1 MRESGWFV
9 SLSLIA
15 TRLRQSIWGRRL
27 AKGGLFLLSLF
38 LFILALWLM
47 KTGARG
53 LAPWL
58 EKRALVNSVANG
70 IGFGW
75 LCAYLMMS
83 GSPVATIA
91 LTFLDAGV
99 LSPLYAFAMISGS
112 RLGASFI
119 VLFVGFLY
127 VLRGRDRAT
136 SLSMGLLS
144 LTVTGTTY
152 LLAFFVGYYLLEYVA
167 LSRIQLGM
175 GLWLVSLLNFIFDP
189 IVTLLARVLPDW
201 LLFLAGLG
209 VMLLSFNLL
218 ERCLPQATL
227 RESEVGRVS
236 RLVYRPWMML
246 LLGAGITLISMSV
259 SVSLA
264 ILVPLGNRGFVRR
277 ENVIPY
283 IMGANI
289 TTFIDTLLAAL
300 LLGNPDATAVVWA
313 QMLSIAIVS
322 TLVLL
327 VGYRRYE
334 AAILHFV
341 DQLTEDKR
349 KLAWFMFVIL
359 LLPVTLFLI

>member
-1 MRESGWFV
+1 MRESGWFA

-15 TRLRQSIWGRRL
+15 RGLRQSVWGRRL
-27 AKGGLFLLSLF
+27 GKGGLFLLSLF

-58 EKRALVNSVANG
+58 QRHALINSVANG

-91 LTFLDAGV
+91 LTFLDAGA
-99 LSPLYAFAMISGS
+99 LSPLHAFAMISGS

-119 VLFVGFLY
+119 VLFVGFIY
-127 VLRGRDRAT
+127 VLRGRDRAA

-152 LLAFFVGYYLLEYVA
+152 LLAFGFGYLLLETVA
-167 LSRIQLGM
+167 LSRVQLGM
-175 GLWLVSLLNFIFDP
+175 GLWLVSILNIIFDP
-189 IVTLLARVLPDW
+189 IVAPLARVLPDW

-209 VMLLSFNLL
+209 VMLLSFHLL

-227 RESEVGRVS
+227 RDSEVGQVS

-246 LLGAGITLISMSV
+246 LLGAGITLVSMSV

-300 LLGNPDATAVVWA
+300 LLGNPEATAVVWA
-313 QMLSIAIVS
+313 QMVSIAVVS
-322 TLVLL
+322 ALL
-327 VGYRRYE
+327 LLIGYRRYE
-334 AAILHFV
+334 TAILHFV
-341 DQLTEDKR
+341 DQLTGDR
-349 KLAWFMFVIL
+349 HKLAWFMLVIL
-359 LLPVTLFLI
+359 ILPVTLFLI